1 MKRLFFPLVFLPA
14 VALAQEA
21 PVEAPPEAPGVEA
34 PAPAKPSVEV
44 STDLRAEYIQGEP
57 VLVRFTV
64 ANTSLQ
70 PANFTDLAARPWLVR
85 FELVDKAGKK
95 TTWYTTPPDEDPGGT
110 WSIPPRGQR
119 KVLLEIPSSARLKKG
134 SYTLTV
140 KIQNGDDSVTLP
152 AHTLSMAAANPVH
165 GDTLFEADGI
175 ERYGHQTLWVH
186 DAADGYDLYLHHA
199 DGKNPSRLVA
209 DYHLMHLDSPIE
221 PVLTAARAQERWS
234 RYIAWQSGPRTVEY
248 LRLENHEVRGE
259 AGRVE
264 TPYPKVELV
273 GRPSTDAEGGL
284 HVPLWVPAP
293 QGAGGEVMVVSLQGR
308 DGPEYRTIS
317 RMDSKPDWTVSTVD
331 NGGNLRLL
339 LSQDGHV
346 DVYNVASGS
355 SLPGAGKRLHKSDD
369 TVPLMGSFGYLKST
383 TTRAGGLAVLVLFD
397 IGEDLAEARWI
408 GMDGE
413 VVEVF
418 GAAPLPKGG
427 EVEQLVQVGEGFAAL
442 HRGESNRVLLPGT
455 DKLVIGPVTQLVARN
470 EDVWVRSIEKGG
482 PVKSR
487 PLSAEAP

>member
-1 MKRLFFPLVFLPA
+1 MKRLLFPLVLLPA

-21 PVEAPPEAPGVEA
+21 PVEATPVET
-34 PAPAKPSVEV
+34 PALVEHAIDV

-70 PANFTDLAARPWLVR
+70 TANFADLAARPWLVR

-95 TTWYTTPPDEDPGGT
+95 TTWYTTPPDEDPGGS

-119 KVLLEIPSSARLKKG
+119 KVLLEIPSSARLKNG

-140 KIQNGDDSVTLP
+140 QMQNGEESVSLP
-152 AHTLSMAAANPVH
+152 THSLRIAAANPVH
-165 GDTLFEADGI
+165 GDTLYEPDGI
-175 ERYGHQTLWVH
+175 ERYGHQAIWLH

-199 DGKNPSRLVA
+199 DGRDPSRLIA

-234 RYIAWQSGPRTVEY
+234 RYIAWQSGPRTIEY
-248 LRLENHEVRGE
+248 VRLENHEIRGE
-259 AGRVE
+259 TGRFE
-264 TPYPKVELV
+264 TPYPTVELF
-273 GRPSTDAEGGL
+273 GRPSTDADGGL
-284 HVPLWVPAP
+284 HVPIWVPAP
-293 QGAGGEVMVVSLQGR
+293 QGAAGEVMVVSLQGR
-308 DGPEYRTIS
+308 EGPEYRTIA
-317 RMDSKPDWTVSTVD
+317 RMDAKPDWTASTVD

-339 LSQDGHV
+339 LSQDGNV
-346 DVYNVASGS
+346 DVYNVAAGT

-369 TVPLMGSFGYLKST
+369 TTPLMGSFGYLKST
-383 TTRAGGLAVLVLFD
+383 PTRAGGLAVLVLFD
-397 IGEDLAEARWI
+397 IGAGLAEARWI
-408 GMDGE
+408 GLDGE

-427 EVEQLVQVGEGFAAL
+427 EIEQMVQVGDGFAAL
-442 HRGESNRVLLPGT
+442 HRGEATRVLLPGS
-455 DKLVIGPVTQLVARN
+455 DALVIGPVTQLVARN

-487 PLSAEAP
+487 PLKAEAP